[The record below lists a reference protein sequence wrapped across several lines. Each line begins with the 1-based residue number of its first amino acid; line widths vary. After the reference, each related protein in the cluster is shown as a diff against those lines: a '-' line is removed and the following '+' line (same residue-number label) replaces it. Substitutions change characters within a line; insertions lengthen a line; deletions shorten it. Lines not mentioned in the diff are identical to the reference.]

1 MAFGRHVGE
10 QNIKSQME
18 KGEVDNT
25 ERDRG
30 REGGKPRESES
41 EIAGEGE
48 DGGKYRGRGS
58 GEV

>member
-1 MAFGRHVGE
+1 MGWGRRE
-10 QNIKSQME
+10 QKIKSQME
-18 KGEVDNT
+18 KGEVDNR
-25 ERDRG
+25 ERDREGG
-30 REGGKPRESES
+30 REGRKTQRGSR